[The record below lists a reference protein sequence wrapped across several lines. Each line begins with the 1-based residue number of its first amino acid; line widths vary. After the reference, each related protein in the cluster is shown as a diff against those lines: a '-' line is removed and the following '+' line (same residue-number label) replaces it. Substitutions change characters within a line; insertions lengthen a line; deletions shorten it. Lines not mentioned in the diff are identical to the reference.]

1 MFYKCGTYLLI
12 EAHFNS
18 LFLVFTK
25 RIFTENV
32 VFYRNVYSR
41 IEMLFNT
48 SPVCIHFLTR
58 NCTTP
63 VKTHPKAIDATL
75 YSIEKGLTRD
85 HHRNDCTMLR
95 LPAGGGDK

>member
-1 MFYKCGTYLLI
+1 MFYKCGTYLLT

-18 LFLVFTK
+18 FFIVFT
-25 RIFTENV
+25 
-32 VFYRNVYSR
+32 FYRNVYSR
-41 IEMLFNT
+41 IEIVFNT

-63 VKTHPKAIDATL
+63 MKTHPKAIDATL

-85 HHRNDCTMLR
+85 HRRNDCTMLR
-95 LPAGGGDK
+95 LPAGGGGK